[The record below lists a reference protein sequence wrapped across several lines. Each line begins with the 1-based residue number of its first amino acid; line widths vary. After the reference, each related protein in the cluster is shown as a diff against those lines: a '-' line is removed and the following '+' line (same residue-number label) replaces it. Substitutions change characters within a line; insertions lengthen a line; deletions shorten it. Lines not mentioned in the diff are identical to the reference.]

1 MRILLLLAALVSVA
15 EPWWIFSGFFGYSP
29 RYPFLRKASWEAR
42 REFSDIINNAKLTRG
57 ERESALDKWAD
68 QYGLT
73 DSYKDYKNDTT
84 TARQERL
91 KAILKALDEL
101 PKFFTDLDQ
110 IETAQNYTC
119 EQERKAVREL
129 CSKLDDSDRRVAD
142 YMLFEYST
150 NPFSGKLKR
159 ASLFDDIFFDDLD
172 LLKNSASSS
181 QSWFFW

>member
-1 MRILLLLAALVSVA
+1 MLRSLERNRS
-15 EPWWIFSGFFGYSP
+15 SRCKGFFGGYSP

-42 REFSDIINNAKLTRG
+42 REFNDIITNSKLTRG

-73 DSYKDYKNDTT
+73 DAYNDYKNATN

-91 KAILKALDEL
+91 KAILKALDDL
-101 PKFFTDLDQ
+101 PKFFTELDR
-110 IETAQNYTC
+110 IETSQNYTC

-129 CSKLDDSDRRVAD
+129 CSTLDDSASRVAD

-159 ASLFDDIFFDDLD
+159 ASSFDDIFFDDLD